1 MVPVVTFGV
10 SVQIIYCNICSNTII
25 WVYACPCEKAEL
37 LFLAKEKLRWWVPRD
52 GFSLLLVFLVIIKWS
67 GQNRKCIFTACTS
80 RTCLK
85 IHCEIMFETKI
96 ILPRDHD
103 SFLCL
108 FCFYLLDLHWI
119 NVLNSVFKQLWYFI
133 IPQKKKK
140 KIMGGLSLRE
150 LFFSERVISLWNFEP
165 LGPLSEHYVWKA
177 KIIEQGW
184 QRRLPLGTRE
194 NGVSGLSLKTTKYP
208 KKIKEKKGM

>member
-1 MVPVVTFGV
+1 MFENPLWNYVWDKNNFAKGSWLL
-10 SVQIIYCNICSNTII
+10 SVFI
-25 WVYACPCEKAEL
+25 
-37 LFLAKEKLRWWVPRD
+37 LFLFVGFALNKCFKL
-52 GFSLLLVFLVIIKWS
+52 
-67 GQNRKCIFTACTS
+67 
-80 RTCLK
+80 
-85 IHCEIMFETKI
+85 
-96 ILPRDHD
+96 
-103 SFLCL
+103 SFQAAV
-108 FCFYLLDLHWI
+108 
-119 NVLNSVFKQLWYFI
+119 VLYHTT
-133 IPQKKKK
+133 KKKK

-208 KKIKEKKGM
+208 KKIKEKGHADRSPLTGRIFLKMTAP

>member
-1 MVPVVTFGV
+1 MGWL
-10 SVQIIYCNICSNTII
+10 SM
-25 WVYACPCEKAEL
+25 
-37 LFLAKEKLRWWVPRD
+37 WVPSLPLSLIYIFYSVLLHCRD

-119 NVLNSVFKQLWYFI
+119 NVLNSVFKQPWYFI

-140 KIMGGLSLRE
+140 R
-150 LFFSERVISLWNFEP
+150 LWVVWVWENSSF
-165 LGPLSEHYVWKA
+165 LKGWFLSE
-177 KIIEQGW
+177 I
-184 QRRLPLGTRE
+184 LNL
-194 NGVSGLSLKTTKYP
+194 
-208 KKIKEKKGM
+208 